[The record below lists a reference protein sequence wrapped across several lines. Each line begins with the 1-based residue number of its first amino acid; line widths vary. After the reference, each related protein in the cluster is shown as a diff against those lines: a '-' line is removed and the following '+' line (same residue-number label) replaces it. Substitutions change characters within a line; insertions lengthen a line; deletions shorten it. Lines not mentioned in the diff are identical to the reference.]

1 MSRVVKE
8 LRRATDSLA
17 SVASDL
23 TSTPHLSVDDIE
35 ARVKALFDQG
45 HALAGQ
51 LLQRAAAQADELIHD
66 AEDEAKRIR
75 QRAEARA
82 QTIIDL
88 ALGRAD
94 EEDRVRASLKKSVIR
109 VTDDV
114 ARSVQINVR
123 QLKENVANQAAVT
136 NVLDNLRRE
145 VEIRNLS
152 RFDVLATVAGAGGRV
167 ILAGTTF
174 TVFSALDLAN
184 VTLFAKLLKNQQ
196 LCPQPSGRFTDD
208 QSNTC
213 WQELISGAY
222 KFPVP
227 FIIES
232 TAQDEEIILT
242 HDPDSVSR

>member
-94 EEDRVRASLKKSVIR
+94 EEDR
-109 VTDDV
+109 
-114 ARSVQINVR
+114 
-123 QLKENVANQAAVT
+123 
-136 NVLDNLRRE
+136 
-145 VEIRNLS
+145 S
-152 RFDVLATVAGAGGRV
+152 R
-167 ILAGTTF
+167 
-174 TVFSALDLAN
+174 
-184 VTLFAKLLKNQQ
+184 
-196 LCPQPSGRFTDD
+196 
-208 QSNTC
+208 
-213 WQELISGAY
+213 
-222 KFPVP
+222 
-227 FIIES
+227 
-232 TAQDEEIILT
+232 
-242 HDPDSVSR
+242 